1 MMVSLVPPILFQRR
15 VIASE
20 NTSLE
25 CNDDVVSEY
34 NARHEIVRERKCQ
47 LPYKCESEYK
57 PLECVPSEGNSPER
71 FFGQTPVPMGA
82 AKVMFPEFAWTLETE
97 VVVRDGEQLRPDED
111 YLDTSTVEL
120 WYFTA
125 FYVPSSR
132 IATIVACEFDLS
144 EIRIGVNVKYHQ
156 IAVLSEAQF
165 RGVVAWAVAGI
176 AMAVLSILLA
186 VPAAI
191 LEVKEFLEEHRDWL
205 KEMHL
210 RRVNPTSV
218 FDSPLAKKRSYSLNT
233 TQPDVFDVVLNVAMV
248 ALLSS
253 FLLNQKENHDKLT
266 DTLAEIAGLDWAS
279 DQSFNAKVAAF
290 LLPVEQAVQMVQ
302 REEDYL
308 NAAFWMLCFCLVRMI
323 IYMKFHPSISSIT
336 ETFISVGRELV
347 NFLFSFALIFFF
359 LAFIA
364 HVRFGSMYDEFE
376 TISQSLITQFSLL
389 IGDSSPD
396 YRGDTLMCIYVVSY
410 VFVCTLSFLNF
421 LLAIVVNGYT
431 GVTERILENK
441 VARSFLQDVMAV
453 PIDLV
458 VWLRHPTWPS
468 KLQILIAMQDKYP
481 FVFEDEDEVV
491 CLMTRGDFHACIEQA
506 SEGKASEADTDA
518 LFYRYG
524 RMKVLV
530 LRPSDLHI
538 QDAGSPTPA
547 GVLPF
552 M

>member
-218 FDSPLAKKRSYSLNT
+218 FDSPLAKKRYAYLH
-233 TQPDVFDVVLNVAMV
+233 A
-248 ALLSS
+248 
-253 FLLNQKENHDKLT
+253 
-266 DTLAEIAGLDWAS
+266 
-279 DQSFNAKVAAF
+279 AAF
-290 LLPVEQAVQMVQ
+290 
-302 REEDYL
+302 
-308 NAAFWMLCFCLVRMI
+308 
-323 IYMKFHPSISSIT
+323 
-336 ETFISVGRELV
+336 G
-347 NFLFSFALIFFF
+347 
-359 LAFIA
+359 
-364 HVRFGSMYDEFE
+364 
-376 TISQSLITQFSLL
+376 
-389 IGDSSPD
+389 
-396 YRGDTLMCIYVVSY
+396 
-410 VFVCTLSFLNF
+410 
-421 LLAIVVNGYT
+421 
-431 GVTERILENK
+431 
-441 VARSFLQDVMAV
+441 
-453 PIDLV
+453 
-458 VWLRHPTWPS
+458 
-468 KLQILIAMQDKYP
+468 
-481 FVFEDEDEVV
+481 
-491 CLMTRGDFHACIEQA
+491 
-506 SEGKASEADTDA
+506 
-518 LFYRYG
+518 
-524 RMKVLV
+524 
-530 LRPSDLHI
+530 
-538 QDAGSPTPA
+538 
-547 GVLPF
+547 
-552 M
+552 